1 MSIRNYSPRRQ
12 RRGVSPFANGV
23 QVGTMVA
30 ALLLQIAY
38 PLLSGEAL
46 RVVTIATVYF
56 GASAM
61 FVHARLAYGWK
72 YLRRYLLITL
82 PFAFVIELIGV
93 KTGWPFGS
101 YAYDASLGPE
111 LIGIPVVVPFA
122 WAMMA
127 HPLLIVARRTSKTF
141 TFLFGGFALAAW
153 DLFLDPQMVG
163 AGRWKWEVTGS
174 HIPFQPEIPLS
185 NAFGWLLAGISLMAI
200 LNISLPKEQ
209 RKYGSSLIAI
219 DIFLA
224 WSWFGGVISNLFFF
238 NRPGVA
244 LFGGLFYT
252 LALAPYL
259 FTRWLGRP

>member
-1 MSIRNYSPRRQ
+1 MSIRNYAPRRR
-12 RRGVSPFANGV
+12 RRGVSAFANGI

-30 ALLLQIAY
+30 ALFLQITY

-46 RVVTIATVYF
+46 RIVTIATVYF
-56 GASAM
+56 GAASM

-72 YLRRYLLITL
+72 YTGRYLLITL
-82 PFAFVIELIGV
+82 PFAFLIELIGEN
-93 KTGWPFGS
+93 TGWPFGTYS
-101 YAYDASLGPE
+101 YDPSLGPQ
-111 LIGIPVVVPFA
+111 LIGIPLVVPFA

-127 HPLLIVARRTSKTF
+127 HPLLIVARRMSKTW
-141 TFLFGGFALAAW
+141 TFLYGGFALMAW

-174 HIPFQPEIPLS
+174 HVPFQPDIPLS
-185 NAFGWLLAGISLMAI
+185 NMFGWLLAGIALMAI
-200 LNISLPKEQ
+200 LNVSLPKEQ

-224 WSWFGGVISNLFFF
+224 WSLFGGIISNLFFF
-238 NRPGVA
+238 GRPGVA

-252 LALAPYL
+252 LALAPY
-259 FTRWLGRP
+259 FFARWLGRP